1 MNKLP
6 ENSLQKQICDSS
18 SNHFENFGFDID
30 FKINL
35 EELENKYLE
44 FQKQFH
50 PDNSKSA
57 DIAKS
62 ITINESYAV
71 LENPLKRASHILQL
85 QGIDVENDEKAPK
98 PDFETLEEILE
109 LQEKLIKISEEE
121 KSQLKKYLTSKI
133 KDLLETMSKELDN
146 KDFNKA
152 AQILI
157 RAKYFDKTLRDLKN
171 PPSAFSTLQKTPPF
185 SKEVK

>member
-1 MNKLP
+1 M
-6 ENSLQKQICDSS
+6 I
-18 SNHFENFGFDID
+18 NHFKNFGFGID

-50 PDNSKSA
+50 PDNGLFA
-57 DIAKS
+57 DVTKS
-62 ITINESYAV
+62 IAINESYAI
-71 LENPLKRASHILQL
+71 LKNPIRRAAHILQL
-85 QGIDVENDEKAPK
+85 QNIDIENDEKAPK

-109 LQEKLIKISEEE
+109 LQEKLAEISEEE

-133 KDLLETMSKELDN
+133 KDLLEIMSQELDN
-146 KDFNKA
+146 KAFEKS

-157 RAKYFDKTLRDLKN
+157 RAKYFDKTLQDLK
-171 PPSAFSTLQKTPPF
+171 
-185 SKEVK
+185 SKK